1 MESTT
6 SDKKLYDVDTL
17 TQLTKEKLA
26 DTKSLIQFKTTGVS
40 SDQHSIHTINTSSI
54 YKYKKVWSRALLKLK
69 MRKAFS
75 SFKDQIILYGTSYE
89 IEEFSQPDY
98 DFNKA
103 YQIYNKRIE
112 ERKFKDLHEAAFP
125 RQLIHPESRF
135 KKVWSII
142 LALLLIYTGVLMPVR
157 LAFFDAVYW
166 DSWTIFDTTIDFF
179 FLADVIV
186 NCFSSYPKPDGSYET
201 HHRKIIKNYLRS
213 WMILDIIASIPFSMI
228 EAYAM
233 ESSNESGTSY
243 NSIMKLM
250 RLPRLYGLL
259 RVSRILKLIK
269 TYKSGG
275 MLDSFQEF
283 LGINM
288 TKAKFIVFMLS
299 LSLLVHIMGCIWYF
313 CAKLQGFA
321 PDTWVGAY
329 GIIDDSRITSYISSV
344 YWTLTTL
351 ATIGYGDIT
360 PQNDLERIVC
370 ITWMIFGVGFYTYI
384 IGSLSSLIFQLDT
397 KRIHLTQRLYLIDQF
412 CKESHLPL
420 DLKISLRNALKY
432 STSTT
437 GISLDAKFDFLNEL
451 PKELRYKI
459 SRNLYKGA
467 VDSIPFL
474 QNKDTS
480 FISYLMPLL
489 TPYQLQ
495 DDEIVYEEGN
505 YADEMYFIHKGRV
518 NLVYG
523 EKRLVY
529 KSYLKGSYFGEIE
542 IIDKSGRLDTIIAFG
557 VCDFLSLEKSYLMKL
572 IEDYPRE
579 GDEIIKVAKERR
591 TKHLN
596 EKNYLKDT
604 LERLLNECKISSL

>member
-6 SDKKLYDVDTL
+6 SDKNSYDVDTL
-17 TQLTKEKLA
+17 TQLPKEKLA
-26 DTKSLIQFKTTGVS
+26 ETKSLIPFKSTGGNSGQLFIHPTNTT
-40 SDQHSIHTINTSSI
+40 SI

-103 YQIYNKRIE
+103 YENYNHRIE
-112 ERKFKDLHEAAFP
+112 ERKIKDLNEVAFP
-125 RQLIHPESRF
+125 RQLIHPESKF

-179 FLADVIV
+179 FLVDVVI

-201 HHRKIIKNYLRS
+201 NHRKIIKNYLKS
-213 WMILDIIASIPFSMI
+213 WMLLDIVASIPFSLI
-228 EAYAM
+228 EAYAIPN
-233 ESSNESGTSY
+233 SNEGDTSY

-259 RVSRILKLIK
+259 RVSRMFKLIK
-269 TYKSGG
+269 TYKSSG
-275 MLDSFQEF
+275 MLDSFQEI

-299 LSLLVHIMGCIWYF
+299 LSLLVHIMGCVWYF
-313 CAKLQGFA
+313 SAKLQDFA

-329 GIIDDSRITSYISSV
+329 DIIDESKMTHYISSV

-360 PQNDLERIVC
+360 PQNDLERMVC

-397 KRIHLTQRLYLIDQF
+397 KRIQLTQRLYLIDQF
-412 CKESHLPL
+412 CKESNLPL
-420 DLKISLRNALKY
+420 DLKISLRNAVKY

-437 GISLDAKFDFLNEL
+437 GISLEAKFDFLNEL

-489 TPYQLQ
+489 SPYQLQ
-495 DDEIVYEEGN
+495 DEEIVYEEGN
-505 YADEMYFIHKGRV
+505 YADEMYFLTKGRV

-523 EKRLVY
+523 EKKLVY

-542 IIDKSGRLDTIIAFG
+542 ILDKSGRLDSVIAVG

-572 IEDYPRE
+572 VEDYPKE
-579 GDEIIKVAKERR
+579 GGEIRKVARERR
-591 TKHLN
+591 TRHIK

-604 LERLLNECKISSL
+604 LEKLVNEC